1 MIWGVS
7 FVASVAKLQDA
18 MQDASVFKVFVTDT
32 EAEIESCRIVQVT
45 GTTSAHACPAHKTAG
60 RTSATKTLE
69 QPREYITRNIKN
81 RD

>member
-1 MIWGVS
+1 MICGVS
-7 FVASVAKLQDA
+7 FVTSVAKLQDA

-32 EAEIESCRIVQVT
+32 EAEIESWRIVQIT
-45 GTTSAHACPAHKTAG
+45 GTTSARACPAHKIAG
-60 RTSATKTLE
+60 TSATKILG